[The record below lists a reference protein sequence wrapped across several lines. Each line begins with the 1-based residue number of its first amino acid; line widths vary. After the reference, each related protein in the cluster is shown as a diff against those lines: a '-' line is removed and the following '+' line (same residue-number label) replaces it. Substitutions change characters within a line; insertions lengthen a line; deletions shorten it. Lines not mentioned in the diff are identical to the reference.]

1 MENANRDRLIS
12 DVKNVLSDT
21 EELLRAAAST
31 TGDKAVELRDRAM
44 VSLKRAKEKIEDV
57 QDLVLERSKA
67 AARATDD
74 YVHDHPWRAVGMAA
88 AVGFLIGLIVN
99 RR

>member
-21 EELLRAAAST
+21 EELLRAAASS

-57 QDLVLERSKA
+57 QDLVVERSKA